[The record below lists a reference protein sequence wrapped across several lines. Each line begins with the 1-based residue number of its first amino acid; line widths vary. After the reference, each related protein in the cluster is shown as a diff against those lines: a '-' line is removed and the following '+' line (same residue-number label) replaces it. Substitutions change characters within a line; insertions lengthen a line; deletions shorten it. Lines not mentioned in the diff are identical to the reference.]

1 MVTVCVYGLLTAP
14 IHLHVKS
21 APTDQP
27 SSVYSSVSSN
37 SIASDD
43 TIALSGDDYSMKDK
57 DNRSNSGSAMS
68 LLDQGTTTHNITRYA
83 TRTRPLAV
91 ESGAN
96 GDTTVG
102 TKSVSGTKPREVA
115 IALETQVVDEAALE
129 KRVTEPEE
137 AVTAAIAVAGARE
150 PEAKANATEAKLEVN
165 GTVVIMH
172 GNKSK
177 TETSVELEA
186 RSEAKAVGRNTISKS
201 SSKATAPLA
210 QSTSKVASDRLAM
223 MVHVL
228 RVDAT
233 FAEPAPVPRF
243 GEGQEGEGLRMPSPW
258 PTMNKLSSITMGKN
272 TVIRSD

>member
-14 IHLHVKS
+14 IHLHVKT

-27 SSVYSSVSSN
+27 SSIYSSVSSN

-57 DNRSNSGSAMS
+57 DNGSDSGSAMS

-96 GDTTVG
+96 DDTTVG

-150 PEAKANATEAKLEVN
+150 PEANANATEAKLEVN
-165 GTVVIMH
+165 GTVVLMH

-177 TETSVELEA
+177 TETSVELEV
-186 RSEAKAVGRNTISKS
+186 R
-201 SSKATAPLA
+201 
-210 QSTSKVASDRLAM
+210 
-223 MVHVL
+223 
-228 RVDAT
+228 
-233 FAEPAPVPRF
+233 
-243 GEGQEGEGLRMPSPW
+243 
-258 PTMNKLSSITMGKN
+258 
-272 TVIRSD
+272 

>member
-1 MVTVCVYGLLTAP
+1 MVTVCVYGILTAP

-27 SSVYSSVSSN
+27 SSMYSSVSSN

-57 DNRSNSGSAMS
+57 DNGSNSGSAMS

-83 TRTRPLAV
+83 NRTRPLAV
-91 ESGAN
+91 ESDAN
-96 GDTTVG
+96 DDTTVG

-150 PEAKANATEAKLEVN
+150 PEANATEAKLEVN

-172 GNKSK
+172 GNESK
-177 TETSVELEA
+177 TETSVELEV

-210 QSTSKVASDRLAM
+210 QSTSKLASDRLAIM
-223 MVHVL
+223 IHVL
-228 RVDAT
+228 QVDAT

-272 TVIRSD
+272 AVIRSD